1 MTINWKQKLSSRKFW
16 AAVVGFVTALLTA
29 FGVGELTNGQIAAVI
44 SAAGVL
50 VAYIFGESFVDASRA
65 EILTGNEIPSS
76 SEKLSGNETTANA
89 KPAEKPAA
97 SADQTPQ

>member
-65 EILTGNEIPSS
+65 ET
-76 SEKLSGNETTANA
+76 LSGNETQSSSETTANA